1 MKLAQTTNARACGIV
16 LRSSTTGALAADCQ
30 RLIDQLESLDL
41 RHCVEVVKP
50 SVSQHDGVEGA
61 FRLRPELVQCW
72 APGFNTL
79 GLTAQLQLD
88 TERRSADLE
97 REILLAMLLGPLAF
111 EFPSHAELAS
121 SVRMRRNIVQAARN
135 TALAFYTAEASR
147 PDDCWT
153 YDDERGFTVRP
164 GHALIAALQKAT
176 QPGASGKRYAFSCC
190 RATEYVMLLGIAQ
203 ELESANPALLAALQQ
218 QWERRAI
225 KSEEFRSVF
234 LREHGSMR
242 EPLPPGYYVP
252 GDRVWFRNPDPYSC
266 NATGYEGSW
275 VLYLGGGLFTN
286 FWTSDPPY
294 TFHGKCLEMFQWRHT
309 AYNDDS
315 GEVRIDEELVTARL
329 DALAN
334 DPVRKAQIL
343 QLMLR
348 LRDPQGVTGSGG
360 CLDASREYPRWVCR
374 GSADLALPSSQQQLN
389 LSHPSASLLNQ

>member
-1 MKLAQTTNARACGIV
+1 MKLAQTTKPRACGIL
-16 LRSSTTGALAADCQ
+16 LRSSTTGALAADRQ
-30 RLIDQLESLDL
+30 RLLDRLALLDL
-41 RHCVEVVKP
+41 RHSVEVVQP
-50 SVSQHDGVEGA
+50 SVSQHDGVEIA
-61 FRLRPELVQCW
+61 FRLRPRLAHCW
-72 APGFNTL
+72 APGFDTL

-88 TERRSADLE
+88 TEHRSADLE

-121 SVRMRRNIVQAARN
+121 SVRMRRNIVLAARN

-164 GHALIAALQKAT
+164 GHSLIAALQKAT
-176 QPGASGKRYAFSCC
+176 QPGATGKRYAFSCC

-203 ELESANPALLAALQQ
+203 ELESANPALLVALQQ

-234 LREHGSMR
+234 LREHGSMQQ
-242 EPLPPGYYVP
+242 PLPPGYYVP
-252 GDRVWFRNPDPYSC
+252 GDRVWFRNPDPHSC

-286 FWTSDPPY
+286 FWTSEPPY

-315 GEVRIDEELVTARL
+315 GEVRIDEKLVTARL
-329 DALAN
+329 NALAS
-334 DPVRKAQIL
+334 DPVRTAQIL

-348 LRDPQGVTGSGG
+348 LRDPERDAGSGG
-360 CLDASREYPRWVCR
+360 CLDASREYPRLVCTDT
-374 GSADLALPSSQQQLN
+374 ADLLLASGDKQW
-389 LSHPSASLLNQ
+389 PSAASP

>member
-1 MKLAQTTNARACGIV
+1 MKLAQTINPRAGGIL
-16 LRSSTTGALAADCQ
+16 LRSSTTGALAADRQ
-30 RLIDQLESLDL
+30 RMLDQLELLDL
-41 RHCVEVVKP
+41 RHCVEVAKP
-50 SVSQHDGVEGA
+50 SASHQGGVEIA
-61 FRLRPELVQCW
+61 VRLRARLAQCW
-72 APGFNTL
+72 APGFDTL
-79 GLTAQLQLD
+79 GLAAQLQLD

-97 REILLAMLLGPLAF
+97 REIMLAMLLSPLAF
-111 EFPSHAELAS
+111 EFPSHVELAS
-121 SVRMRRNIVQAARN
+121 SVRMRRNIVLAARN

-164 GHALIAALQKAT
+164 GHSLIASLQKAT
-176 QPGASGKRYAFSCC
+176 QPGATGRRYAFSCC

-203 ELESANPALLAALQQ
+203 ELESVNPALLAALQQ

-242 EPLPPGYYVP
+242 QPLPPGYYVP
-252 GDRVWFRNPDPYSC
+252 GDRVWFRNPDPHSC

-309 AYNDDS
+309 AYSDDS

-329 DALAN
+329 NALAS
-334 DPVRKAQIL
+334 DPVQTAHIL
-343 QLMLR
+343 QLMLH
-348 LRDPQGVTGSGG
+348 LRDPQGVIGSGG
-360 CLDASREYPRWVCR
+360 CLDASREYPRWVCPDT
-374 GSADLALPSSQQQLN
+374 ADLLPASGDEQL
-389 LSHPSASLLNQ
+389 LSAVNA